1 MSEENVTA
9 LDTASAP
16 VTSDAAHMDGHSI
29 GDPHGA
35 SDAGSAKAYG
45 SADACESATTG
56 ATSTTE
62 SENKTSHANQP
73 THQADG
79 NYKTTMK
86 ALIASVFF
94 TYIAQN
100 MLNVSIAPLARELHL
115 VEWAIGMAVSL
126 AALFVMSLS
135 QFWGRRSTVWGPR
148 RVMILSLLLALAA
161 GLIFCASVWARSA
174 GLLAAWTATTL
185 IIAAR
190 GPFFGSAISAVSP
203 TAQALIASTTPSEQ
217 ERVKGMSRYSGAVN
231 ISIMVGSLV
240 SSALGSWWIFG
251 PVYATPVFVLIALVL
266 AWVFIPHARADSV
279 RKAPLPPKVSWLD
292 KRILPWIASGFGVF
306 FTGGVVQIIAGFVAQ
321 DRLNLTPQQAMPVTG
336 GMLLAIAGGAMF
348 AQLIVVPRLAWPAR
362 RLMRIG
368 LILDAGF
375 LTLMLFS
382 DSVVALALA
391 SLGVGFAAG
400 MAGVGFNAGG
410 TLAVS
415 KEEFGGAAG
424 VLNAASAVT
433 WIFAPVLA
441 TALYGYH
448 PSLPFALCLVLLSAS
463 LLVALFHPMMKP
475 HSPIG
480 RVRKG

>member
-1 MSEENVTA
+1 MKEARPATQTSASTSAHTA
-9 LDTASAP
+9 ATTQTSRSGAETSVSVPAETSAP
-16 VTSDAAHMDGHSI
+16 AESPAPGVAARH
-29 GDPHGA
+29 PA
-35 SDAGSAKAYG
+35 PGSYR
-45 SADACESATTG
+45 
-56 ATSTTE
+56 
-62 SENKTSHANQP
+62 
-73 THQADG
+73 
-79 NYKTTMK
+79 TTMK

-126 AALFVMSLS
+126 AALFVMALS

-174 GLLAAWTATTL
+174 GLLAAWSATAL

-251 PVYATPVFVLIALVL
+251 PVYATPVFVLIALAL
-266 AWVFIPHARADSV
+266 AWIFIPRVEAGARAS
-279 RKAPLPPKVSWLD
+279 RPLPPKVSWLD
-292 KRILPWIASGFGVF
+292 RRILPWIASGFGVF

-321 DRLNLTPQQAMPVTG
+321 DRLHLTPQQAMPVTG
-336 GMLLAIAGGAMF
+336 GMLLAIAGGAMI

-368 LILDAGF
+368 LILDASF

-382 DSVVALALA
+382 SSMVGLGCAA
-391 SLGVGFAAG
+391 LGVGFAAG

-448 PSLPFALCLVLLSAS
+448 PTLPFALCLVLLSAS